1 MYNWLL
7 DILFNNIS
15 MKTYY
20 IKDLKSSLTLT
31 LEPFAIVEVNKA
43 EDKFGKSYLK
53 LVLADKTGK
62 VEAKIWN
69 DTLQKI
75 DQKLCVAG
83 CIVLVSAK
91 IEEYRGKIQ
100 INIIDLKEAKD
111 DNIDDF
117 VETSAFDAEEMMIEL
132 MGYVSQIE
140 HKTLREILEEM
151 FKNEDFKRSY
161 KFWPAAKSVHHDFR
175 SGLLQHVLEMLNIAH
190 SMKRF
195 YTHVN
200 YDILTAGIILH
211 DIGKFQEFDV
221 SGVSTEYSK
230 KGILVGHIP
239 LGAMEFEK
247 YAKGKLSEDLYYHM
261 IHMILSH
268 HGEVQFGSPVV
279 PATVEAV
286 MLAYID
292 RLSDKARCAVQAIED
307 IGEDKEFGNYNIWME
322 NARFWRGGN
331 YDELENINKKIDEV
345 AEEDVEIKLT
355 SDDQGDQLIF
365 TTENE

>member
-1 MYNWLL
+1 
-7 DILFNNIS
+7 

-20 IKDLKSSLTLT
+20 VKDLTTALTLN
-31 LEPFAIVEVNKA
+31 LEPFAVVEVNKA
-43 EDKFGKSYLK
+43 EDKFGKPYLK
-53 LVLADKTGK
+53 LVLADRTGK

-69 DTLQKI
+69 DKLIRI
-75 DQKLCVAG
+75 DQKVCVPG
-83 CIVLVSAK
+83 SIVLVSAK
-91 IEEYRGKIQ
+91 VEDYRGKAQ
-100 INIIDLKEAKD
+100 LNIIDLKAADESKL
-111 DNIDDF
+111 DDF
-117 VETSAFDAEEMMIEL
+117 IESSAFDADEMMAEL
-132 MGYVSQIE
+132 MSFVAQIQ
-140 HKTLREILEEM
+140 HKTLRSILEEM
-151 FKNEDFKRSY
+151 FQDESFKRSY

-175 SGLLQHVLEMLNIAH
+175 SGLIQHVLEMLNIAY
-190 SMKRF
+190 SMKKF
-195 YTHVN
+195 YPMVN
-200 YDILTAGIILH
+200 YDIVTAGIILH

-221 SGVSTEYSK
+221 KGIGTEYSK

-247 YAKGKLSEDLYYHM
+247 YAKGRLSEDLYYHM

-307 IGEDKEFGNYNIWME
+307 ITEDKEFGNYNIWME

-331 YDELENINKKIDEV
+331 YDELEDINEEIDTV
-345 AEEDVEIKLT
+345 AEEDTEIKLVT
-355 SDDQGDQLIF
+355 DKKGDQLIF